1 VLGGDNQANGAG
13 GALWGFKRMEEP
25 RSSRHRSGRLKLKR
39 HRHRRSRSDSSER
52 DVRSRT
58 RSRSRGADSSLSR
71 LSGAIVEGIDRLLVR
86 SESSR
91 VPKVSTSLVQ
101 NVIEPFDPRHHN
113 IEEWL
118 DAVDEFKAIYDWDD
132 RTTSH
137 LALNKLSGPAEV
149 WYRGLPSRVFS
160 WDQWRGKLL
169 ATFKIKRNLFDA
181 MREMMACE
189 PDQFETLYE
198 YCFQK
203 MALIN
208 RLKIPMN
215 GEDQVSLIIGAIQD
229 EHLKFAIEASG
240 ITDPNVLAM
249 HFKTLDKKETQSNRT
264 DAPQLRPTFR
274 GKTDSQRPQRL
285 TCFQCGRPGHKRK
298 DCTQTGGE
306 TSSRNQRQRAIEY
319 NVNYIGDKPNN
330 KFFKPIELS
339 GCTEICFLD
348 LGSSVS
354 LITKAL
360 VDKLGL
366 EPVRVGVPVSL
377 KTLHDSTIP
386 VEYKVTA
393 LISIDD
399 IAKEIDLYIVDKC
412 VMGVEILVGQNFTEL
427 PEIYYKKQ
435 GDSLLFRE
443 LSRASQ
449 SVEEHRKVN
458 VGTNDPKAT
467 QQLLALLDEFSMCIA
482 NDMSEVGKTS
492 TTEMHIK
499 LTTTQPIAYRPR
511 RYSDSERI
519 NIRKIVDKYLR
530 SGIIQESTSPYA
542 SPVLL
547 VGKKNGEQR
556 LCVDYRALNKI
567 TIKDKYPIPL
577 IEDHL
582 SRLAGYSWFT
592 SLDLYSGYHQIPM
605 ARDSIPMTAF
615 VTQDGHYEFLRV
627 PFGLTNAPAVF
638 QRMINTLLGNLRF
651 TKVLIFIDD
660 VLILARS
667 WQESLETLKEVLNIF
682 KRSGLTLRLSKCY
695 FLKTKI
701 EYLGFEVSESGIQPT
716 NRQIE
721 AVSEFPVPTTVHQLR
736 QFIGLTSYFRRF
748 ISNYAVKSKPLTE
761 LLKKDVPWL
770 WGEKQ
775 IEAFKTLKDYL
786 VSKPIL
792 ALYDQNLET
801 RLYTDASA
809 IGIAGILVQVRDNR
823 ENVVAYFSR
832 HTTLNEHKY
841 HSFELE
847 TLAIVSSVKRF
858 RQYLLGRPFTIIT
871 DCAAVRATFSKSEVN
886 PRVGRWVLELNEYN
900 FTIIHR
906 GNQQMR
912 HVDALSRNPPT
923 PEPAVHVV
931 TISEEDWLLAAQQ
944 GDKELHRVREILE
957 SGEWEDNKNIFRDYA
972 LKGGKVCKITNYG
985 LRWVVPKAAKFQIL
999 RMAHDDAGHFAFD
1012 KTYELISRQYWFPRM
1027 RRFIKKYIDNCLH
1040 CIYFKTPAGKPQ
1052 GSLHP
1057 IPKIAVP
1064 FHTVHIDHV
1073 GPFVKSRQGNTE
1085 VLVAVD
1091 AFTKFVLLYPVKT
1104 TRAKHVV
1111 RALKDLTKNFG
1122 APHRIISDG
1131 AKSFVGKVFTNFC
1144 RKRKIHHY
1152 VNAPSVPRANGQVE
1166 RYNRTLLSALATM
1179 GADVD
1184 DDQWDENINNI
1195 QLGMNGTINRAIG
1208 VTPSEALMGIRVSA
1222 NRMLE
1227 PGVDPVVDVT
1237 KVREAIAE
1245 KTTSYQAAQKL
1256 QFDSKRALSRSY
1268 SEGDLV
1274 MTKIVSHPATGQSKK
1289 LLPKWRGPFRI
1300 TEVLPNER
1308 YRVEDIPGARRTKF
1322 RYRGVAAVDNLRPW
1336 VVFA

>member
-1 VLGGDNQANGAG
+1 
-13 GALWGFKRMEEP
+13 
-25 RSSRHRSGRLKLKR
+25 
-39 HRHRRSRSDSSER
+39 
-52 DVRSRT
+52 
-58 RSRSRGADSSLSR
+58 
-71 LSGAIVEGIDRLLVR
+71 
-86 SESSR
+86 
-91 VPKVSTSLVQ
+91 
-101 NVIEPFDPRHHN
+101 
-113 IEEWL
+113 
-118 DAVDEFKAIYDWDD
+118 
-132 RTTSH
+132 
-137 LALNKLSGPAEV
+137 
-149 WYRGLPSRVFS
+149 
-160 WDQWRGKLL
+160 
-169 ATFKIKRNLFDA
+169 
-181 MREMMACE
+181 
-189 PDQFETLYE
+189 
-198 YCFQK
+198 
-203 MALIN
+203 
-208 RLKIPMN
+208 
-215 GEDQVSLIIGAIQD
+215 
-229 EHLKFAIEASG
+229 
-240 ITDPNVLAM
+240 
-249 HFKTLDKKETQSNRT
+249 
-264 DAPQLRPTFR
+264 
-274 GKTDSQRPQRL
+274 
-285 TCFQCGRPGHKRK
+285 
-298 DCTQTGGE
+298 
-306 TSSRNQRQRAIEY
+306 
-319 NVNYIGDKPNN
+319 
-330 KFFKPIELS
+330 
-339 GCTEICFLD
+339 
-348 LGSSVS
+348 
-354 LITKAL
+354 
-360 VDKLGL
+360 
-366 EPVRVGVPVSL
+366 
-377 KTLHDSTIP
+377 
-386 VEYKVTA
+386 
-393 LISIDD
+393 
-399 IAKEIDLYIVDKC
+399 
-412 VMGVEILVGQNFTEL
+412 MGVEILVGQNFTEL

-567 TIKDKYPIPL
+567 T
-577 IEDHL
+577 
-582 SRLAGYSWFT
+582 
-592 SLDLYSGYHQIPM
+592 
-605 ARDSIPMTAF
+605 
-615 VTQDGHYEFLRV
+615 
-627 PFGLTNAPAVF
+627 
-638 QRMINTLLGNLRF
+638 
-651 TKVLIFIDD
+651 
-660 VLILARS
+660 
-667 WQESLETLKEVLNIF
+667 
-682 KRSGLTLRLSKCY
+682 
-695 FLKTKI
+695 
-701 EYLGFEVSESGIQPT
+701 
-716 NRQIE
+716 
-721 AVSEFPVPTTVHQLR
+721 
-736 QFIGLTSYFRRF
+736 
-748 ISNYAVKSKPLTE
+748 
-761 LLKKDVPWL
+761 
-770 WGEKQ
+770 
-775 IEAFKTLKDYL
+775 
-786 VSKPIL
+786 
-792 ALYDQNLET
+792 
-801 RLYTDASA
+801 
-809 IGIAGILVQVRDNR
+809 
-823 ENVVAYFSR
+823 
-832 HTTLNEHKY
+832 
-841 HSFELE
+841 
-847 TLAIVSSVKRF
+847 
-858 RQYLLGRPFTIIT
+858 
-871 DCAAVRATFSKSEVN
+871 
-886 PRVGRWVLELNEYN
+886 
-900 FTIIHR
+900 
-906 GNQQMR
+906 
-912 HVDALSRNPPT
+912 
-923 PEPAVHVV
+923 
-931 TISEEDWLLAAQQ
+931 
-944 GDKELHRVREILE
+944 
-957 SGEWEDNKNIFRDYA
+957 
-972 LKGGKVCKITNYG
+972 
-985 LRWVVPKAAKFQIL
+985 
-999 RMAHDDAGHFAFD
+999 
-1012 KTYELISRQYWFPRM
+1012 
-1027 RRFIKKYIDNCLH
+1027 
-1040 CIYFKTPAGKPQ
+1040 
-1052 GSLHP
+1052 
-1057 IPKIAVP
+1057 
-1064 FHTVHIDHV
+1064 DHV

>member
-1 VLGGDNQANGAG
+1 
-13 GALWGFKRMEEP
+13 
-25 RSSRHRSGRLKLKR
+25 
-39 HRHRRSRSDSSER
+39 
-52 DVRSRT
+52 
-58 RSRSRGADSSLSR
+58 
-71 LSGAIVEGIDRLLVR
+71 
-86 SESSR
+86 
-91 VPKVSTSLVQ
+91 
-101 NVIEPFDPRHHN
+101 
-113 IEEWL
+113 
-118 DAVDEFKAIYDWDD
+118 
-132 RTTSH
+132 
-137 LALNKLSGPAEV
+137 
-149 WYRGLPSRVFS
+149 
-160 WDQWRGKLL
+160 
-169 ATFKIKRNLFDA
+169 
-181 MREMMACE
+181 
-189 PDQFETLYE
+189 
-198 YCFQK
+198 
-203 MALIN
+203 
-208 RLKIPMN
+208 
-215 GEDQVSLIIGAIQD
+215 
-229 EHLKFAIEASG
+229 
-240 ITDPNVLAM
+240 
-249 HFKTLDKKETQSNRT
+249 
-264 DAPQLRPTFR
+264 
-274 GKTDSQRPQRL
+274 
-285 TCFQCGRPGHKRK
+285 
-298 DCTQTGGE
+298 
-306 TSSRNQRQRAIEY
+306 
-319 NVNYIGDKPNN
+319 
-330 KFFKPIELS
+330 
-339 GCTEICFLD
+339 
-348 LGSSVS
+348 
-354 LITKAL
+354 
-360 VDKLGL
+360 
-366 EPVRVGVPVSL
+366 
-377 KTLHDSTIP
+377 
-386 VEYKVTA
+386 
-393 LISIDD
+393 
-399 IAKEIDLYIVDKC
+399 
-412 VMGVEILVGQNFTEL
+412 
-427 PEIYYKKQ
+427 
-435 GDSLLFRE
+435 
-443 LSRASQ
+443 
-449 SVEEHRKVN
+449 
-458 VGTNDPKAT
+458 
-467 QQLLALLDEFSMCIA
+467 
-482 NDMSEVGKTS
+482 
-492 TTEMHIK
+492 
-499 LTTTQPIAYRPR
+499 
-511 RYSDSERI
+511 
-519 NIRKIVDKYLR
+519 
-530 SGIIQESTSPYA
+530 
-542 SPVLL
+542 
-547 VGKKNGEQR
+547 
-556 LCVDYRALNKI
+556 
-567 TIKDKYPIPL
+567 
-577 IEDHL
+577 
-582 SRLAGYSWFT
+582 
-592 SLDLYSGYHQIPM
+592 
-605 ARDSIPMTAF
+605 
-615 VTQDGHYEFLRV
+615 
-627 PFGLTNAPAVF
+627 
-638 QRMINTLLGNLRF
+638 
-651 TKVLIFIDD
+651 
-660 VLILARS
+660 
-667 WQESLETLKEVLNIF
+667 
-682 KRSGLTLRLSKCY
+682 
-695 FLKTKI
+695 
-701 EYLGFEVSESGIQPT
+701 
-716 NRQIE
+716 
-721 AVSEFPVPTTVHQLR
+721 
-736 QFIGLTSYFRRF
+736 
-748 ISNYAVKSKPLTE
+748 
-761 LLKKDVPWL
+761 VPWL

-1184 DDQWDENINNI
+1184 DDQWDENIDNI

>member
-1 VLGGDNQANGAG
+1 VQNSDSAYWWGCVLGGDNQANGAG

-412 VMGVEILVGQNFTEL
+412 VMGVEILVG
-427 PEIYYKKQ
+427 
-435 GDSLLFRE
+435 
-443 LSRASQ
+443 
-449 SVEEHRKVN
+449 
-458 VGTNDPKAT
+458 
-467 QQLLALLDEFSMCIA
+467 
-482 NDMSEVGKTS
+482 
-492 TTEMHIK
+492 
-499 LTTTQPIAYRPR
+499 
-511 RYSDSERI
+511 
-519 NIRKIVDKYLR
+519 
-530 SGIIQESTSPYA
+530 
-542 SPVLL
+542 
-547 VGKKNGEQR
+547 
-556 LCVDYRALNKI
+556 
-567 TIKDKYPIPL
+567 
-577 IEDHL
+577 
-582 SRLAGYSWFT
+582 
-592 SLDLYSGYHQIPM
+592 
-605 ARDSIPMTAF
+605 
-615 VTQDGHYEFLRV
+615 
-627 PFGLTNAPAVF
+627 
-638 QRMINTLLGNLRF
+638 
-651 TKVLIFIDD
+651 
-660 VLILARS
+660 
-667 WQESLETLKEVLNIF
+667 
-682 KRSGLTLRLSKCY
+682 
-695 FLKTKI
+695 
-701 EYLGFEVSESGIQPT
+701 
-716 NRQIE
+716 
-721 AVSEFPVPTTVHQLR
+721 
-736 QFIGLTSYFRRF
+736 
-748 ISNYAVKSKPLTE
+748 
-761 LLKKDVPWL
+761 
-770 WGEKQ
+770 
-775 IEAFKTLKDYL
+775 
-786 VSKPIL
+786 
-792 ALYDQNLET
+792 
-801 RLYTDASA
+801 
-809 IGIAGILVQVRDNR
+809 
-823 ENVVAYFSR
+823 
-832 HTTLNEHKY
+832 
-841 HSFELE
+841 
-847 TLAIVSSVKRF
+847 
-858 RQYLLGRPFTIIT
+858 
-871 DCAAVRATFSKSEVN
+871 
-886 PRVGRWVLELNEYN
+886 
-900 FTIIHR
+900 
-906 GNQQMR
+906 
-912 HVDALSRNPPT
+912 
-923 PEPAVHVV
+923 
-931 TISEEDWLLAAQQ
+931 
-944 GDKELHRVREILE
+944 
-957 SGEWEDNKNIFRDYA
+957 
-972 LKGGKVCKITNYG
+972 GKVCKITNYG

-1027 RRFIKKYIDNCLH
+1027 RRFIKKYIDNCLN

-1184 DDQWDENINNI
+1184 DDQWDENIDNI

>member
-181 MREMMACE
+181 MRE
-189 PDQFETLYE
+189 FETLYE

-458 VGTNDPKAT
+458 VGTNDPKA
-467 QQLLALLDEFSMCIA
+467 I
-482 NDMSEVGKTS
+482 
-492 TTEMHIK
+492 
-499 LTTTQPIAYRPR
+499 
-511 RYSDSERI
+511 
-519 NIRKIVDKYLR
+519 
-530 SGIIQESTSPYA
+530 
-542 SPVLL
+542 
-547 VGKKNGEQR
+547 
-556 LCVDYRALNKI
+556 
-567 TIKDKYPIPL
+567 
-577 IEDHL
+577 
-582 SRLAGYSWFT
+582 
-592 SLDLYSGYHQIPM
+592 
-605 ARDSIPMTAF
+605 
-615 VTQDGHYEFLRV
+615 
-627 PFGLTNAPAVF
+627 
-638 QRMINTLLGNLRF
+638 
-651 TKVLIFIDD
+651 
-660 VLILARS
+660 
-667 WQESLETLKEVLNIF
+667 
-682 KRSGLTLRLSKCY
+682 
-695 FLKTKI
+695 
-701 EYLGFEVSESGIQPT
+701 
-716 NRQIE
+716 
-721 AVSEFPVPTTVHQLR
+721 
-736 QFIGLTSYFRRF
+736 
-748 ISNYAVKSKPLTE
+748 
-761 LLKKDVPWL
+761 
-770 WGEKQ
+770 
-775 IEAFKTLKDYL
+775 
-786 VSKPIL
+786 
-792 ALYDQNLET
+792 
-801 RLYTDASA
+801 
-809 IGIAGILVQVRDNR
+809 
-823 ENVVAYFSR
+823 
-832 HTTLNEHKY
+832 
-841 HSFELE
+841 
-847 TLAIVSSVKRF
+847 AIVSSVKRF

-1027 RRFIKKYIDNCLH
+1027 RRFIKKYIDNCLN

-1184 DDQWDENINNI
+1184 DDQWDENIDNI